1 MTPDQEAKQTSQTE
15 LPKDKARVCQFMLLK
30 FDTEKM
36 QVKVDEVQKVEEEEK
51 KEVIKEEEVK
61 EKSPQK

>member
-1 MTPDQEAKQTSQTE
+1 
-15 LPKDKARVCQFMLLK
+15 MLLK